1 MAPRVSWTGS
11 SALAPARRRLLL
23 GEVNAAI
30 EGALTAGADE
40 IVRQAGRAWPASGP
54 DLRALI
60 REMSQPVLL
69 CCNPADSW
77 RGAGPGWRPSA
88 GGDGE
93 DQRQYR
99 GRSRLPG
106 QLRRD
111 GHRPPGLDPVVDQQH
126 RAAWPGH
133 GRAERAG
140 HPQL

>member
-11 SALAPARRRLLL
+11 SALARARGRLLV

-54 DLRALI
+54 DLRAPI
-60 REMSQPVLL
+60 REVVQPALL
-69 CCNPADSW
+69 SCHPLYPC

-99 GRSRLPG
+99 GRS
-106 QLRRD
+106 
-111 GHRPPGLDPVVDQQH
+111 
-126 RAAWPGH
+126 
-133 GRAERAG
+133 
-140 HPQL
+140 